1 MESVADKLHGIA
13 QKLNSKRDHP
23 YSLDRL
29 NQELCQHLHLAY
41 IRFSDNVPRW
51 DARNMPLPIT
61 LKFWWLM
68 IVFFM

>member
-1 MESVADKLHGIA
+1 MADKLHGIA

-51 DARNMPLPIT
+51 DAKHAPFCQSR
-61 LKFWWLM
+61 
-68 IVFFM
+68 